1 MEWTI
6 KAVNFAW
13 YRNLLRLSTPSE
25 PRPEAHLYKTPSR
38 TFQNTPVCK
47 PNLVL
52 SEITTESFPPPPRWP
67 EFFFLFSVSLGTL
80 GGFSSKED
88 LSDTLTES
96 RGSLP
101 FSMTGV
107 KPTDN
112 ERSCAEMAKNSDVV
126 RVASDEEAARVINF
140 PVITRCRPTIYFS
153 LHLFPIRPKHAPPFC
168 PLSAFTD
175 R

>member
-1 MEWTI
+1 M
-6 KAVNFAW
+6 NFLW

-25 PRPEAHLYKTPSR
+25 PRPGSSIQDT
-38 TFQNTPVCK
+38 
-47 PNLVL
+47 L
-52 SEITTESFPPPPRWP
+52 SYFPKYAGVQTESCSQWNHDRELSPRWP

-80 GGFSSKED
+80 GGFPSEED

-101 FSMTGV
+101 FSMAGV

-112 ERSCAEMAKNSDVV
+112 ERSCAKMAKNSDVV
-126 RVASDEEAARVINF
+126 RVASDEEAARVISF
-140 PVITRCRPTIYFS
+140 PVITRCRPTIYFP

>member
-1 MEWTI
+1 MPGI
-6 KAVNFAW
+6 VISFVFQHH
-13 YRNLLRLSTPSE
+13 RSHVRRLIYTRHP
-25 PRPEAHLYKTPSR
+25 
-38 TFQNTPVCK
+38 
-47 PNLVL
+47 LVL
-52 SEITTESFPPPPRWP
+52 SKIRRSANRILFSAKSRPRASPPPPRWP

-101 FSMTGV
+101 FSMIGV

-126 RVASDEEAARVINF
+126 RVASDEEAARVISF